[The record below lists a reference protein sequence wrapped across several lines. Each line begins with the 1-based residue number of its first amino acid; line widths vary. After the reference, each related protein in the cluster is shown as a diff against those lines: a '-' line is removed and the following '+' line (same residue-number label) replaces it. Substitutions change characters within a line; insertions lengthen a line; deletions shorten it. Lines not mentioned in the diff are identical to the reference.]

1 MILAPGA
8 FSLAPLLV
16 VLLRFYLFCQ
26 AEQARP
32 DPRLWLL
39 AHLCHHALLL
49 FFCSCKSLHEVLSS
63 QLSLSYG
70 LDSSF
75 LVISCAAVFALWEKV
90 QKLTLQM
97 LFH

>member
-1 MILAPGA
+1 MNKSELLEKKRSGLRICFDRRWSRSCILPVL
-8 FSLAPLLV
+8 SLG
-16 VLLRFYLFCQ
+16 LFKSQ
-26 AEQARP
+26 HVSLP
-32 DPRLWLL
+32 
-39 AHLCHHALLL
+39 LLL